1 VIGQTISHYRVLRKL
16 GSGGM
21 GVVYEAE
28 DLKLHRRV
36 ALKFLTQGVA
46 ADSTALRRF
55 GREAQAA
62 SALNHPNIC
71 TIYEV
76 EEYEHQP
83 LIVMELLEGESL
95 KERIRKGPIP
105 TDDLLDFGIQIS
117 DALEAAQIKGI
128 IHRDIKPGNIVIVG
142 RSRVKILDFG
152 LAKMLSRP
160 LVDEEIEEESLTH
173 EGVIPGTTAYMSPE
187 QVKGEEIDGRSD
199 LFSLGVVLYELATGQ
214 RPFAKKNRVLTMD
227 AILHAEPPAPT
238 TVNSQLPAGLD
249 TIIRRALE
257 KDRERR
263 YQHAADLR
271 SDLLGLKRATE
282 SGTRAVV
289 SAVPAATRPTRHIAS
304 WMLALSAGVLA
315 IVVAVGV
322 FLYLHRATAL
332 TEKDALVLADF
343 DNKTGDPV
351 FDETLKQALAVDLG
365 QSPFLNILSERRVT
379 ATLRMMGHSLDQP
392 FTGEAA
398 RELCQR
404 VGSKAMLAGSISNLG
419 NEYIIG
425 LNAINCSTGDT
436 LVAEQ
441 ARASGKGE
449 VLKSLD
455 NSASAIR
462 TKLGESLASVQKFA
476 TPIEEATT
484 PSLEALKAYSIGRR
498 LVYAKGDIAGLPY
511 YQRALE
517 LDPNF
522 ALAYRALA
530 VSYTNLGQT
539 TRAIE
544 NAKKAFELR
553 ERVSE
558 REKYAIAGRYYT
570 DVTGDLEKTNEV
582 YELYKQSYPRDNL
595 PFLNLGD
602 SYMRLGEW
610 EKALRETEASLLL
623 EPNSAIAHSNLTW
636 MQLALGRTEDARAG
650 VEQALSRNM
659 DTCFLRLALYQTA
672 FLRGDRETMERQQS
686 WAAGR
691 SGEED
696 WLLSAQSDTEAYFG
710 RLEKAREFSRRAV
723 DSALHAN
730 AKETAALWQ
739 VNAALREAEFGNKGP
754 AQQDAL
760 AALALTPGRDVMS
773 AAALAVA
780 RAGDTERAQ
789 QLSERLNRDFPQ
801 NTIVQGYWLPAT
813 RAAIEMNEKNSAKA
827 VMVLQNAIAYEFSQ
841 AQPFQL
847 GMLYPV
853 YLRGQAYLL
862 GRQGKEAAAEF
873 QKIIDHRG
881 IVLNFPLGALARVG
895 LGRAYVLQG
904 DSANARSAYQEFLT
918 LWKDADPNIPIL
930 KEAKAEYAK
939 LQ

>member
-1 VIGQTISHYRVLRKL
+1 MIGQTISHYRVLRKV

-76 EEYEHQP
+76 EEYESQP

-128 IHRDIKPGNIVIVG
+128 IHRDIKPGNIVVIG
-142 RSRVKILDFG
+142 RGRVKILDFG

-160 LVDEEIEEESLTH
+160 LGEDEIEEESLTH
-173 EGVIPGTTAYMSPE
+173 EGVIPGTTAYLSPE
-187 QVKGEEIDGRSD
+187 QVKDEEIDGRSD

-214 RPFAKKNRVLTMD
+214 KPFARKNRVLTMD
-227 AILHAEPPAPT
+227 AILHAQPPAPST
-238 TVNSQLPAGLD
+238 LNSQLPAGLD
-249 TIIRRALE
+249 TIISRALE

-271 SDLLGLKRATE
+271 SDLQGLKRATE
-282 SGTRAVV
+282 SGTRAAVN
-289 SAVPAATRPTRHIAS
+289 AVPAAAGPKRHIAR

-315 IVVAVGV
+315 TVVAVRV
-322 FLYLHRATAL
+322 FFYSHRATAL
-332 TEKDALVLADF
+332 TEKDTIVLADF
-343 DNKTGDPV
+343 DNKTDDPV
-351 FDETLKQALAVDLG
+351 FDDTLKQALVVDLE
-365 QSPFLNILSERRVT
+365 QSPFLNVLSDRKVS
-379 ATLRMMGHSLDQP
+379 ATLRLMGRSPDQHLA
-392 FTGEAA
+392 GEVA

-404 VGSKAMLAGSISNLG
+404 AGSKALLAGSISNLG

-425 LNAINCSTGDT
+425 LNATNCSSGDM

-498 LVYAKGDIAGLPY
+498 VFFQNGDAAAVPY
-511 YQRALE
+511 YGRAVE

-522 ALAYRALA
+522 AMAYTGLA
-530 VSYTNLGQT
+530 VSYSNLGQA
-539 TRAIE
+539 TRASE
-544 NAKKAFELR
+544 NADKAFNLR
-553 ERVSE
+553 ARVSE
-558 REKYAIAGRYYT
+558 RERYRISARYYT
-570 DVTGDLEKTNEV
+570 DVTGELDKARQT
-582 YELYKQSYPRDNL
+582 YELWQQSYPRDVL
-595 PFLNLGD
+595 PPGNLGD
-602 SYMRLGEW
+602 LYMRLGEW
-610 EKALRETEASLLL
+610 EKALRETQDVGEL
-623 EPNSAIAHSNLTW
+623 EPNSAVFNSNLAQTE
-636 MQLALGRTEDARAG
+636 LALNRMEEARATLD
-650 VEQALSRNM
+650 QALAHKL
-659 DTCFLRLALYQTA
+659 DAHDLRVSIYAAA
-672 FLRGDRETMERQQS
+672 FLRNDRQAMQQQLA

-691 SGEED
+691 PGEED
-696 WLLSAQSDTEAYFG
+696 WLLSAQADTEAYFG
-710 RLEKAREFSRRAV
+710 RLVSAREFSQRAI
-723 DSALHAN
+723 SSGTHAG
-730 AKETAALWQ
+730 AEEAAALWQ
-739 VNAALREAEFGNKGP
+739 VDAALREAEFGNRDP
-754 AQQDAL
+754 ARQNAL
-760 AALALTPGRDVMS
+760 AALALLPGRDVKSM
-773 AAALAVA
+773 AGLALA
-780 RAGDTERAQ
+780 RAGETVQAHKLAEV
-789 QLSERLNRDFPQ
+789 LNKEFPLH
-801 NTIVQGYWLPAT
+801 TIMQGYWLPCI
-813 RAAIEMNEKNSAKA
+813 RAAIEINAKNPASA
-827 VMVLQNAIAYEFSQ
+827 LQILRSAPPYELGQS
-841 AQPFQL
+841 QPFQL

-862 GRQGKEAAAEF
+862 AGQGKEAAAEF

-881 IVLNFPLGALARVG
+881 IVNFPLGALARVG

-904 DSANARSAYQEFLT
+904 DRANARSAYQEFLT
-918 LWKDADPNIPIL
+918 LWKDADPDIPIL
-930 KEAKAEYAK
+930 NEAKAEYAK